1 MIVIEYEHGDIS
13 LLAACAAAKQL
24 IQYRPTGT
32 KCVVRSVSKKMTLI
46 MTFVVDANSCVT
58 EETDML
64 SHEKLP
70 LGSGRTPATPLAFG
84 GLLHQVG
91 NSDFNLQPIVIND
104 SMLGDEISPNSR
116 YLFDP
121 RHYNIVNRI
130 ICAHP
135 EGRKIDRFP
144 R

>member
-1 MIVIEYEHGDIS
+1 MITIEYDHGDVS

-32 KCVVRSVSKKMTLI
+32 KCVVRSRSNKMTLI
-46 MTFVVDANSCVT
+46 MTFTVDANGNCT

-64 SHEKLP
+64 SHDKPP
-70 LGSGRTPATPLAFG
+70 LGPAQTAFG

-91 NSDFNLQPIVIND
+91 NDDMGLQAIVIND
-104 SMLGDEISPNSR
+104 LMLGEQISKSSR

-121 RHYNIVNRI
+121 RWYKIVNNT

-135 EGRKIDRFP
+135 EGRKIDRFT